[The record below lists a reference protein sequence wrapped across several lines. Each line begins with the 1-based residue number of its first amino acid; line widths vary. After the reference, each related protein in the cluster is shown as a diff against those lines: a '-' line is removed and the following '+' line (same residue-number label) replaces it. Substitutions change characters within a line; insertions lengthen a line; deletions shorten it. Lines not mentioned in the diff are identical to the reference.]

1 MTHNIFYQNEIE
13 YARSLLKTDCS
24 DYVIIGEAGDY
35 LFETLKDVFKPCSDK
50 KAENVCVIGVIYG
63 SDNKEKL
70 LQNISD
76 AVSEYN
82 CRKCIICDGNSLKP
96 DSRGITVSEREYIF
110 LTDEKNIVE
119 KIKEMSKK
127 VSVNLLVFDEIIGP
141 GCKLREKFCFDD
153 GKITISDEDMTGVY
167 GYTYIRDALSAIILA
182 SQKLK
187 TGNIYNV
194 SSFKASDLEIKQE
207 FYKLFSESFSLEC
220 CVSQQSGQKVRA
232 LCSLKI
238 ESRGFVPTDMK
249 DALYLTASS
258 HYGFPYDYGKNLPQ
272 YCSKLSILKKSEL
285 EILKEIDRICKEN
298 DIKYF
303 LTGGSLLGAVR
314 YGHSIPWDDDLDI
327 GMLREDFEKF
337 RKICPEVIDKTRFA
351 YASYTTEKNCH
362 YLFDKIRLKNTY
374 FSTEFSSQYKIQ
386 DGVFID
392 VFVYDTTSPSV
403 KKQKFHIN
411 LVKTAIRFLN
421 VKWTGKADK
430 SMNGYKL
437 SLIIKPFVR
446 FISFRLLHSFSDK
459 ALMFYSKKKS
469 DYLIDGTG
477 LNINRGAFKRSFVEE
492 LTEMDFEG
500 MKVPV
505 PVNYDE
511 FLKHVYGENYLEEP
525 CLYQRSGTHNFVRL
539 DLGEYITDKSYDLSE
554 QSLDGELF

>member
-1 MTHNIFYQNEIE
+1 M
-13 YARSLLKTDCS
+13 
-24 DYVIIGEAGDY
+24 
-35 LFETLKDVFKPCSDK
+35 
-50 KAENVCVIGVIYG
+50 
-63 SDNKEKL
+63 
-70 LQNISD
+70 
-76 AVSEYN
+76 
-82 CRKCIICDGNSLKP
+82 KP

-238 ESRGFVPTDMK
+238 ESRGFVPTNMK

-327 GMLREDFEKF
+327 GMLRNDFEKF
-337 RKICPEVIDKTRFA
+337 RKICPGAIDKAKFA
-351 YASYTTEKNCH
+351 YSSRITEEDYRNP
-362 YLFDKIRLKNTY
+362 FDKVRLKNTY
-374 FSTEFSSQYKIQ
+374 FSTGLLSDNKNQ
-386 DGVFID
+386 DGVFVDI
-392 VFVYDTTSPSV
+392 FVYDATSA
-403 KKQKFHIN
+403 KLKMQKFHIN
-411 LVKTAIRFLN
+411 LIKIAHRFLYI
-421 VKWTGKADK
+421 KKAFKIDDSFK
-430 SMNGYKL
+430 GYKL
-437 SLIIKPFVR
+437 SLILKPFFKFIPVNVIYR
-446 FISFRLLHSFSDK
+446 FSNKTFTIYR
-459 ALMFYSKKKS
+459 KKKS

-477 LNINRGAFKRSFVEE
+477 LNIDRGAFRRSCVEE

-511 FLKHVYGENYLEEP
+511 FLKHIYGEKYLEEP
-525 CLYQRSGTHNFVRL
+525 PIFQREGTHNFIRL
-539 DLGEYITDKSYDLSE
+539 DLGEYITDESTVYEE
-554 QSLDGELF
+554 QSLEGELF